1 MPIFSSD
8 ALHGIPGLSI
18 ILPVYRVVSFEMLAA
33 TISWVTRL
41 TPLESHH
48 WVLAALFGGLAPL
61 AHARVMQTWTPRTW
75 LYGTAASLFVLLT
88 MTGPARSFGNTTLV
102 LLHQGK
108 GAFLAVMAPL
118 VLAYAAEFARAPGPR
133 TWGLLFLSQIAC
145 VGMTATALW
154 VAPAIA
160 VLSMLAVLPWAWRS
174 APTLAVGVLASAH
187 PLLGGA
193 AAIGIAIGLG
203 ACTTPFFLHSSANA
217 PRFEFLG
224 LKVKPNEFAAALAV
238 VTQAGPSRRVLVPE
252 PVSVWIGTLRDH
264 PVSVLPRRLYLDI
277 LRPSI
282 GEDEF
287 EWRTKLAFPVERAID
302 RRWRLPPSWT
312 PQLREHAVSTVCLA
326 RSAHGFRELG
336 AALMEAGFEPVD
348 AVPGYVIGSRHPA
361 KVGNGERVLDS
372 VVEEG

>member
-1 MPIFSSD
+1 MPILSSD

-18 ILPVYRVVSFEMLAA
+18 ILPVYRVVSFE
-33 TISWVTRL
+33 
-41 TPLESHH
+41 
-48 WVLAALFGGLAPL
+48 
-61 AHARVMQTWTPRTW
+61 
-75 LYGTAASLFVLLT
+75 
-88 MTGPARSFGNTTLV
+88 
-102 LLHQGK
+102 
-108 GAFLAVMAPL
+108 
-118 VLAYAAEFARAPGPR
+118 
-133 TWGLLFLSQIAC
+133 
-145 VGMTATALW
+145 
-154 VAPAIA
+154 
-160 VLSMLAVLPWAWRS
+160 MLAVLPWAWRS

-217 PRFEFLG
+217 TRFEFLG

-287 EWRTKLAFPVERAID
+287 EWRTKLAFPLERAID

-348 AVPGYVIGSRHPA
+348 EGPGYVIGARHPA